1 MPNSTNTFVE
11 MCPTLIIPAALA
23 VSLTTNFATVFPTE
37 VPLLQDPINGIRSTT
52 ILSDPNANN
61 YPFSLPVSFSPCTV
75 YPVVVSHRYAYIDI
89 MSGAGCENVC
99 NRQKELVI
107 L

>member
-1 MPNSTNTFVE
+1 

-23 VSLTTNFATVFPTE
+23 VSLTTNFAIAFPAE
-37 VPLLQDPINGIRSTT
+37 APLFIAPINGIRSTT

-61 YPFSLPVSFSPCTV
+61 CPFSLSVSFSPCTV
-75 YPVVVSHRYAYIDI
+75 YPVAASHRYADIDI
-89 MSGAGCENVC
+89 MSGSGCENVC